1 MTFSKGIKVARQLYE
16 TEDDYRSAEKIL
28 LNYVLEL
35 IKQSLTNDIRVHP
48 KGLTGFTIKVSVAD
62 DVTKFINLEGSPDYD
77 PEFVDANIYVNI
89 EPREVVE

>member
-1 MTFSKGIKVARQLYE
+1 MLFRKRIRVARQLYE
-16 TEDDYRSAEKIL
+16 VEDGGEVVNKIFL
-28 LNYVLEL
+28 HYVLEL
-35 IKQSLTNDIRVHP
+35 IKQALVDNISMCP

-62 DVTKFINLEGSPDYD
+62 DVTKFINPEGSPDYD